1 MKLAIIPCVH
11 GIEPYGM
18 EVVKRLPAI
27 PFFIGNP
34 LALERKVVFVESNL
48 NRSFPGKEN
57 GTYEEKLAYELK
69 NKLKDFDYVIDLH
82 SSSNKCPIFGIISK
96 SNNEKIEFA
105 KKLGLKRL
113 VIMSQDFEDNNA
125 LIDWVKCGL
134 SLEVGPHE
142 RKENVDDAVELIKNF
157 LNNKNKNENIEIFEI
172 FNIVKKQTENII
184 IENFQHIKKGDLIAF
199 DENIKQYAEFDF
211 TGILVDE
218 KSYGDVLCLA
228 AKRIS

>member
-1 MKLAIIPCVH
+1 MKLAIVPCVH
-11 GIEPYGM
+11 GIEPYGI
-18 EVVKRLPAI
+18 EVVKIFPNI

-34 LALERKVVFVESNL
+34 LALERETVFVESNL

-57 GTYEEKLAYELK
+57 GTYEERLAFGLT

-96 SNNEKIEFA
+96 PNNEKIEFA
-105 KKLGLKRL
+105 KKLGLKML
-113 VIMSQDFEDNNA
+113 VIMSEKFEENNA

-142 RKENVDDAVELIKNF
+142 RKENINDAASLIKNF
-157 LNNKNKNENIEIFEI
+157 IDNKNKNESMAIFEIFEI
-172 FNIVKKQTENII
+172 VKKRASNILI
-184 IENFQHIKKGDLIAF
+184 KNFESIKEGDLIAS
-199 DENIKQYAEFDF
+199 DKNNKQYAEFDF
-211 TGILVDE
+211 TGVLVDE

-228 AKRIS
+228 ARKIN